1 MYKFSV
7 GKSKLIIVAVF
18 VVVLLMVLGSTGKSE
33 ICFSNG
39 FVLLLDLA
47 KCKEYCGTEEN
58 EETEGYPKLFNSLSW
73 W

>member
-1 MYKFSV
+1 
-7 GKSKLIIVAVF
+7 
-18 VVVLLMVLGSTGKSE
+18 LGSTGKSE

-58 EETEGYPKLFNSLSW
+58 EETEGYPQPSQLFIVVVKVGRSG
-73 W
+73 